1 MNDLLFMISM
11 SLSFILPVIALA
23 ISVLIERRLEKRK
36 QPFFGLFFPIML
48 CLTIYEHGLLKF
60 QDYEISLKVGF
71 VLLFFCYPLVLIAL
85 LYSGIRLY
93 SVYSHQLLKA
103 SLILGIYL
111 LASIYMHLM
120 IFKVQGQ
127 FIKVVINIHLAK
139 FIIMISSF
147 LPSVYL
153 YFDKNQQ
160 FQGFVSDEGVED
172 EN

>member
-11 SLSFILPVIALA
+11 SLGFILPVIALA

-60 QDYEISLKVGF
+60 QDYEISLKVGA

-93 SVYSHQLLKA
+93 LVYKDRVWKVIGIVSYYLVASWFVFYTPNEHFMTNLSRMRLLEIA
-103 SLILGIYL
+103 MLIEI
-111 LASIYMHLM
+111 
-120 IFKVQGQ
+120 
-127 FIKVVINIHLAK
+127 
-139 FIIMISSF
+139 F
-147 LPSVYL
+147 LPSLYL
-153 YFDKNQQ
+153 YLDKDQQ
-160 FQGFVSDEGVED
+160 FQVSHSHEGVKD

>member
-1 MNDLLFMISM
+1 MNDLLFMLSM
-11 SLSFILPVIALA
+11 PLGFMLPVIALA
-23 ISVLIERRLEKRK
+23 IAVLIERRLDKRK

-93 SVYSHQLLKA
+93 FVYKYRVWKA
-103 SLILGIYL
+103 ISIVSYYLVASWIAFCTPSEHFMTNLSGLRLQEIAILIG
-111 LASIYMHLM
+111 
-120 IFKVQGQ
+120 F
-127 FIKVVINIHLAK
+127 
-139 FIIMISSF
+139 F
-147 LPSVYL
+147 LPSLYL
-153 YFDKNQQ
+153 YLDKDQQ
-160 FQGFVSDEGVED
+160 FQVSHSPEGVKD

>member
-11 SLSFILPVIALA
+11 PLGFMLPVIALA

-60 QDYEISLKVGF
+60 QDYEISLKVGA
-71 VLLFFCYPLVLIAL
+71 VLLLFCYPLLLIAL

-93 SVYSHQLLKA
+93 FVYKDRVWKVICIVSYYLVASWFVFCTPNEHFMTNLSRMRLLDM
-103 SLILGIYL
+103 LIGI
-111 LASIYMHLM
+111 
-120 IFKVQGQ
+120 
-127 FIKVVINIHLAK
+127 
-139 FIIMISSF
+139 F
-147 LPSVYL
+147 LPSLYL
-153 YFDKNQQ
+153 YLDKDQQ
-160 FQGFVSDEGVED
+160 FQGSVSDEGVED

>member
-48 CLTIYEHGLLKF
+48 CLTINEHGLLKF
-60 QDYEISLKVGF
+60 QNYEISLKVGA
-71 VLLFFCYPLVLIAL
+71 VLLFFCYPLLLIAL

-93 SVYSHQLLKA
+93 LVYKDRVWKVIGIVSYYLIASWVAFCTPNEHFMTNLSGLRLLEVA
-103 SLILGIYL
+103 ILIG
-111 LASIYMHLM
+111 
-120 IFKVQGQ
+120 F
-127 FIKVVINIHLAK
+127 
-139 FIIMISSF
+139 F
-147 LPSVYL
+147 LPSLYL
-153 YFDKNQQ
+153 YLDKDHQ
-160 FQGFVSDEGVED
+160 FQVSHSHEGVKD

>member
-1 MNDLLFMISM
+1 MNDLLFMLSM

-60 QDYEISLKVGF
+60 QDYEISLKVGA
-71 VLLFFCYPLVLIAL
+71 VLLFFCYPLLLIAL

-93 SVYSHQLLKA
+93 FVHKDRVWKVICIVSYYLVASWFVFCTPNEHFMTNLSRMRLLEIA
-103 SLILGIYL
+103 MLIGI
-111 LASIYMHLM
+111 
-120 IFKVQGQ
+120 
-127 FIKVVINIHLAK
+127 
-139 FIIMISSF
+139 F
-147 LPSVYL
+147 LPSLYL
-153 YFDKNQQ
+153 YLDKDQQ
-160 FQGFVSDEGVED
+160 FQVSHSHEGVKD

>member
-1 MNDLLFMISM
+1 MNDLLFMLSM

-60 QDYEISLKVGF
+60 QDYEISLKVGT
-71 VLLFFCYPLVLIAL
+71 VLLFFCYPLLLIAL

-93 SVYSHQLLKA
+93 LVYKDRVWKVICIVSYYLVASWFVFCTPNEHFMTNLSRMRLLEIA
-103 SLILGIYL
+103 MLIGI
-111 LASIYMHLM
+111 
-120 IFKVQGQ
+120 
-127 FIKVVINIHLAK
+127 
-139 FIIMISSF
+139 F
-147 LPSVYL
+147 LPSLYL
-153 YFDKNQQ
+153 YLDKDQQ
-160 FQGFVSDEGVED
+160 FQGSVSDEGVED